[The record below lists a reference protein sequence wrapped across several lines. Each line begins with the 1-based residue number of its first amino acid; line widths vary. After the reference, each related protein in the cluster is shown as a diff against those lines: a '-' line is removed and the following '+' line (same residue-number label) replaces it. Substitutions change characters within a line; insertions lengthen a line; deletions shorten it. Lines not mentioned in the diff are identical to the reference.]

1 MKSTVPPGTTGRI
14 AKVVAQERPELS
26 CSAVSSPEFLRE
38 GHAVQDTLDPDRL
51 VVGADDVHGAQV
63 MNEIYAPLLDR
74 GVMLFRTDPRT
85 AELSKLA
92 SNAFLATKVSFANAL
107 ARVAELADADVDG
120 VTAIMGADPRI
131 GPAFLG
137 AGMGYGGYCLPKDVV
152 TLEKVAD
159 RLGYDFGILRETARI
174 NEEAVDAVVRKVEEA
189 VWNLEGKTIALL
201 GLAFKQGTDDVRG
214 APALALAHRLLD
226 EGATVTGFDPMAGEA
241 AGRELPGVAGG
252 PRRLRRSRRSPLP
265 GGVHRVAGV
274 PQPRP
279 RAAEGGHGPARH
291 RRRPQPA
298 RHVGLLDGRLPR
310 MAHRT
315 GRGGGMM
322 LHGVHLVDLTTRG
335 DERGSFTETF
345 RQEWFPGA
353 PPIVQSNLSISR
365 AGVLRGLHVHRRQA
379 DYWCWLDGTA
389 FVALYD
395 LREGSPTH
403 RQAWTRVFD
412 ANESLVGLY
421 IPNGVAHGFTALTDA
436 RLQYMV
442 DGYFT
447 GEDEQGFAW
456 NDPDAAITWPVTD
469 PVLSDRDREA
479 GSLAEMLAAGGF
491 TLED

>member
-1 MKSTVPPGTTGRI
+1 MKLAVVGTGHVGLITGVALASLGHDVKGMDVDEDKVAILSRGDAPFHEPDLVQLLSQGLASGHLSFTTSIAEAVADARAVFICVGRPPVGQGDRSLTAVEDAAREVARSATDGVVLVVKSTVPPGTTGRI

-51 VVGADDVHGAQV
+51 VVGTDDVRGAQV

-152 TLEKVAD
+152 TLENVAD

-214 APALALAHRLLD
+214 APALGLAHRLLD
-226 EGATVTGFDPMAGEA
+226 QGATVTGFDPMAGEA
-241 AGRELPGVAGG
+241 AGRDLPALQVAPDAYAAAEGAHCVVLCTEW
-252 PRRLRRSRRSPLP
+252 PEFLNLDPERLKAVMAQPAIVDARNLLDTSAFAT
-265 GGVHRVAGV
+265 AGFRIW
-274 PQPRP
+274 PTG
-279 RAAEGGHGPARH
+279 RAAEGA
-291 RRRPQPA
+291 
-298 RHVGLLDGRLPR
+298 
-310 MAHRT
+310 
-315 GRGGGMM
+315 
-322 LHGVHLVDLTTRG
+322 
-335 DERGSFTETF
+335 
-345 RQEWFPGA
+345 
-353 PPIVQSNLSISR
+353 
-365 AGVLRGLHVHRRQA
+365 
-379 DYWCWLDGTA
+379 
-389 FVALYD
+389 
-395 LREGSPTH
+395 
-403 RQAWTRVFD
+403 
-412 ANESLVGLY
+412 
-421 IPNGVAHGFTALTDA
+421 
-436 RLQYMV
+436 
-442 DGYFT
+442 
-447 GEDEQGFAW
+447 
-456 NDPDAAITWPVTD
+456 
-469 PVLSDRDREA
+469 
-479 GSLAEMLAAGGF
+479 
-491 TLED
+491 

>member
-1 MKSTVPPGTTGRI
+1 MKLAVIGTGHVGLITGVALASLGHDVVGMDVSEDKVAILSRGDTPFHEPDLPQLLSQGLASGHLSFTTSVAEAVDGAQAVFICVGRPPVGQGDRSLTAVEDAAREVARSASDGVVLVVKSTVPPGTTGRI

-63 MNEIYAPLLDR
+63 MNEVYAPLLDR

-107 ARVAELADADVDG
+107 ARVAELAGADADG

-201 GLAFKQGTDDVRG
+201 GLAFKHGTDDVRG

-241 AGRELPGVAGG
+241 AGRELPVLQVATDAYAAAEGAHCVVVCTEW
-252 PRRLRRSRRSPLP
+252 PEFLNLDPERLKAVMAQPAIVDGRNLLDTSAFST
-265 GGVHRVAGV
+265 AGFHV
-274 PQPRP
+274 WPTG
-279 RAAEGGHGPARH
+279 RAAEGA
-291 RRRPQPA
+291 
-298 RHVGLLDGRLPR
+298 
-310 MAHRT
+310 
-315 GRGGGMM
+315 
-322 LHGVHLVDLTTRG
+322 
-335 DERGSFTETF
+335 
-345 RQEWFPGA
+345 
-353 PPIVQSNLSISR
+353 
-365 AGVLRGLHVHRRQA
+365 
-379 DYWCWLDGTA
+379 
-389 FVALYD
+389 
-395 LREGSPTH
+395 
-403 RQAWTRVFD
+403 
-412 ANESLVGLY
+412 
-421 IPNGVAHGFTALTDA
+421 
-436 RLQYMV
+436 
-442 DGYFT
+442 
-447 GEDEQGFAW
+447 
-456 NDPDAAITWPVTD
+456 
-469 PVLSDRDREA
+469 
-479 GSLAEMLAAGGF
+479 
-491 TLED
+491 

>member
-1 MKSTVPPGTTGRI
+1 MKLAVIGTGHVGLITGVALASLGHDVVGMDVSEDKVTMLSRGDTPFHEPDLPQLLSQGLASGHLSFTTSVAEAVDGAQAVFICVGRPPVGQGDRSLTAVEDAAREVARSASDGVVLVVKSTVPPGTTGRI

-63 MNEIYAPLLDR
+63 MNEVYAPLLDR

-214 APALALAHRLLD
+214 APALALARRLLD

-241 AGRELPGVAGG
+241 AGRELPVLHVAPDAYAAAEGAHCVVVCTEW
-252 PRRLRRSRRSPLP
+252 PEFLNLDPERLKAVMAQPAIVDGRNLLDTSAFST
-265 GGVHRVAGV
+265 AGFHV
-274 PQPRP
+274 WPTG
-279 RAAEGGHGPARH
+279 RAAEGA
-291 RRRPQPA
+291 
-298 RHVGLLDGRLPR
+298 
-310 MAHRT
+310 
-315 GRGGGMM
+315 
-322 LHGVHLVDLTTRG
+322 
-335 DERGSFTETF
+335 
-345 RQEWFPGA
+345 
-353 PPIVQSNLSISR
+353 
-365 AGVLRGLHVHRRQA
+365 
-379 DYWCWLDGTA
+379 
-389 FVALYD
+389 
-395 LREGSPTH
+395 
-403 RQAWTRVFD
+403 
-412 ANESLVGLY
+412 
-421 IPNGVAHGFTALTDA
+421 
-436 RLQYMV
+436 
-442 DGYFT
+442 
-447 GEDEQGFAW
+447 
-456 NDPDAAITWPVTD
+456 
-469 PVLSDRDREA
+469 
-479 GSLAEMLAAGGF
+479 
-491 TLED
+491 

>member
-1 MKSTVPPGTTGRI
+1 MKLAVIGTGHVGLITGVALASLGHDVVGMDVSEDKVAMLSRGDTPFHEPDLPQLLSQGLASGHLSFTTSAAEAVDGAQAVFICVGRPPVGQGDRSLTAVEDAAREVARSASDGVVLVVKSTVPPGTTGRI

-63 MNEIYAPLLDR
+63 MNEVYAPLLDR

-241 AGRELPGVAGG
+241 ARRDLPVLQVAPDAYAAAEGAHCVVVCTEWPEFLNLDPERLKAVMAQPAIVDGRNLLDTSAFSTAGFHVWPTG
-252 PRRLRRSRRSPLP
+252 
-265 GGVHRVAGV
+265 
-274 PQPRP
+274 
-279 RAAEGGHGPARH
+279 RAAEGA
-291 RRRPQPA
+291 
-298 RHVGLLDGRLPR
+298 
-310 MAHRT
+310 
-315 GRGGGMM
+315 
-322 LHGVHLVDLTTRG
+322 
-335 DERGSFTETF
+335 
-345 RQEWFPGA
+345 
-353 PPIVQSNLSISR
+353 
-365 AGVLRGLHVHRRQA
+365 
-379 DYWCWLDGTA
+379 
-389 FVALYD
+389 
-395 LREGSPTH
+395 
-403 RQAWTRVFD
+403 
-412 ANESLVGLY
+412 
-421 IPNGVAHGFTALTDA
+421 
-436 RLQYMV
+436 
-442 DGYFT
+442 
-447 GEDEQGFAW
+447 
-456 NDPDAAITWPVTD
+456 
-469 PVLSDRDREA
+469 
-479 GSLAEMLAAGGF
+479 
-491 TLED
+491 

>member
-1 MKSTVPPGTTGRI
+1 VGQGDRSLTAVEDAAREVARSASDGVVLVVKSTVPPGTTGRI

-63 MNEIYAPLLDR
+63 MNEVYAPLLDR

-241 AGRELPGVAGG
+241 ARRDLPVLQVAPDAYAAAEGAHCVVVCTEWPEFLNLDPERLKAVMAQPAIVDGRNLLDTSAFSTAGFHVWPTG
-252 PRRLRRSRRSPLP
+252 
-265 GGVHRVAGV
+265 
-274 PQPRP
+274 
-279 RAAEGGHGPARH
+279 RAAEGA
-291 RRRPQPA
+291 
-298 RHVGLLDGRLPR
+298 
-310 MAHRT
+310 
-315 GRGGGMM
+315 
-322 LHGVHLVDLTTRG
+322 
-335 DERGSFTETF
+335 
-345 RQEWFPGA
+345 
-353 PPIVQSNLSISR
+353 
-365 AGVLRGLHVHRRQA
+365 
-379 DYWCWLDGTA
+379 
-389 FVALYD
+389 
-395 LREGSPTH
+395 
-403 RQAWTRVFD
+403 
-412 ANESLVGLY
+412 
-421 IPNGVAHGFTALTDA
+421 
-436 RLQYMV
+436 
-442 DGYFT
+442 
-447 GEDEQGFAW
+447 
-456 NDPDAAITWPVTD
+456 
-469 PVLSDRDREA
+469 
-479 GSLAEMLAAGGF
+479 
-491 TLED
+491 